1 MEGMVITMVLAYFLN
16 TILISMYF
24 DPKIWIKYSTHEK
37 IQFFILLVGT
47 WVLISSVICKGKQSF
62 NPPSTPSWLTFVH
75 LPLFLPP
82 PLPSLPQFAHNHT
95 QQPDHE
101 PLPSIEGCGLDY
113 QHLCSLTSEDAAP
126 AAPPLS
132 QGMWAVQTRSLEE
145 PGKDKG

>member
-62 NPPSTPSWLTFVH
+62 NPPSTPS
-75 LPLFLPP
+75 
-82 PLPSLPQFAHNHT
+82 
-95 QQPDHE
+95 
-101 PLPSIEGCGLDY
+101 
-113 QHLCSLTSEDAAP
+113 
-126 AAPPLS
+126 
-132 QGMWAVQTRSLEE
+132 
-145 PGKDKG
+145 